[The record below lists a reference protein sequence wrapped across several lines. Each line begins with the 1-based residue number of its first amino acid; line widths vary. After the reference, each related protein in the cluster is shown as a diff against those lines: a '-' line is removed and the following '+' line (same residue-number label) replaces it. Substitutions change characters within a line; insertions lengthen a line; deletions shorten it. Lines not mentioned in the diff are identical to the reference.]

1 MLPTNCKCTL
11 LLAVLALTF
20 ARTAGAGD
28 AGDAQAGL
36 NKAAMCQGCHGI
48 EGYRMA
54 FPEVYHVPRLGGQ
67 HPGYI
72 AKALQG
78 YKSGSRSN
86 ATMRAIAAQLS
97 EKDIADLAAYYGT
110 ASTVTAKAK

>member
-1 MLPTNCKCTL
+1 MIRKCRL
-11 LLAVLALTF
+11 LCAVLAAAFTVGSH
-20 ARTAGAGD
+20 AAESGN
-28 AGDAQAGL
+28 AQAGH

-72 AKALQG
+72 AKALQA
-78 YKSGSRSN
+78 YKSGARNN

-97 EKDIADLAAYYGT
+97 ERDIADLAAYYGT
-110 ASTVTAKAK
+110 TDSMTATAK